1 MLRKSRIIAMLMV
14 FVMMFA
20 VIEPTC
26 AGWFWNDESIQE
38 IDTWPLLPDNI
49 FDTLLLVGASVLL
62 GALASPILTPV
73 PTFMGA
79 GAIVIASL
87 IALRNFA
94 GRSDV
99 PENSGTAEN

>member
-14 FVMMFA
+14 FVMMFT
-20 VIEPTC
+20 VIEPAC
-26 AGWFWNDESIQE
+26 AGWFWDDKPIQE

-49 FDTLLLVGASVLL
+49 FDTLLLVGAGVLL

-79 GAIVIASL
+79 GAIIAGL
-87 IALRNFA
+87 IALRIFA

-99 PENSGTAEN
+99 TENSVTAEN

>member
-14 FVMMFA
+14 FVVMFA

-49 FDTLLLVGASVLL
+49 FDTLLLVGAGVLL

-79 GAIVIASL
+79 GAIIAGL
-87 IALRNFA
+87 IALRIFA

-99 PENSGTAEN
+99 TENSGTAEN

>member
-14 FVMMFA
+14 FA

-49 FDTLLLVGASVLL
+49 FDTLLLVGAGVLL
-62 GALASPILTPV
+62 GAFASPYLTRKQS
-73 PTFMGA
+73 TK
-79 GAIVIASL
+79 L
-87 IALRNFA
+87 L
-94 GRSDV
+94 
-99 PENSGTAEN
+99 